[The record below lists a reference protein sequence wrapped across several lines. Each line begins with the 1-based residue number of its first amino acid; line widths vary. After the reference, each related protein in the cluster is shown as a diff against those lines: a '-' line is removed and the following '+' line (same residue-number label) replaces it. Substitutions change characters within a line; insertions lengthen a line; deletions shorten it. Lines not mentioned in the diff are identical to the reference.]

1 MLTHTLKKTKS
12 FYVLTLSLIF
22 WLVVALFAINFWE
35 FNEPR
40 SFIMLLH
47 LLISCAVFIVMG
59 YREIQQKKKR
69 NYDHHLLSSPTTE
82 ETTQLLFISSKK
94 FLKLS
99 IVAFYILLTLLSA
112 SVALIFYDFIK
123 GSVEYSAFAA
133 IYLELFFIS
142 YIVKETKALENWS
155 KAWSD

>member
-22 WLVVALFAINFWE
+22 WLAVAIFAINFWE
-35 FNEPR
+35 YNEPR

-47 LLISCAVFIVMG
+47 LLISCALFIVMG

-69 NYDHHLLSSPTTE
+69 NYDHHLLSSSPMTE

-99 IVAFYILLTLLSA
+99 IVTFYILLTLLSA
-112 SVALIFYDFIK
+112 SVALIFYDFTK

-133 IYLELFFIS
+133 IYLELFFILH
-142 YIVKETKALENWS
+142 IVKETKALEQGLV
-155 KAWSD
+155 